1 MQNYMKKAGFTN
13 RYNKNDHLLK
23 NYKKTTYLCDFQR

>member
-23 NYKKTTYLCDFQR
+23 NNKKNILPL